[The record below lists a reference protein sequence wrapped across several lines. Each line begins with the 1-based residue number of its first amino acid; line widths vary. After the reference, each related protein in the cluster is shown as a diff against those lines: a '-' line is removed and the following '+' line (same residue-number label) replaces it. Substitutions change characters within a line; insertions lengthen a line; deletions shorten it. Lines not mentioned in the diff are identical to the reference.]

1 MEKWA
6 TQGSIFSHVS
16 MNGSSSLLVPVLDV
30 PHFFTE
36 YINQVKAGNKL
47 YLVEAKTKLFKF
59 FMDIDYISADKLTH
73 ESILDIAKKIN
84 TCIPGRCLVSIS
96 KSCRKK
102 DGIKSGIHL
111 HWPDMIV
118 TKKKALDL
126 RLKVPEDL
134 IEFVD
139 ESVYKG
145 SGLRMLWSFKKTGE
159 SAYTP
164 FHDLSSDSPL
174 SSEPSVELLRLFSIR
189 SEFDDI
195 FSEPTDETSIDDG
208 CHISTFIRENFKGQ
222 ENLSIKKM
230 KNEPNKITIQTNSHF
245 CEKIHTSHKSN
256 HVFFV
261 IDKKTFTI
269 FQKCFDSDCAKFESR
284 RRRLSPTI
292 KEIITSNI
300 NVRHSFWEDS

>member
-1 MEKWA
+1 MEKWS
-6 TQGSIFSHVS
+6 TQGSMFSHVS
-16 MNGSSSLLVPVLDV
+16 MNGSSSLFVPSLDV
-30 PHFFTE
+30 AEFFRE
-36 YINQVKAGNKL
+36 YINQVKNGNKL

-59 FMDIDYISADKLTH
+59 FMDIDYISDDKLTR
-73 ESILDIAKKIN
+73 ESIIEIAKRIN
-84 TCIPGRCLVSIS
+84 TCIPGKCLISIS
-96 KSCRKK
+96 KSCKKK
-102 DGIKSGIHL
+102 DRIKSGIHL

-145 SGLRMLWSFKKTGE
+145 SGLRMLWSFKKNGD

-164 FHDLSSDSPL
+164 FYDLSSDSPL
-174 SSEPSVELLRLFSIR
+174 SSDPSVELLKLFSIR
-189 SEFDDI
+189 SEFDEL
-195 FSEPTDETSIDDG
+195 FSEDQDDLVINEG
-208 CHISTFIRENFKGQ
+208 CHISTFIRQNFKGQ
-222 ENLSIKKM
+222 ENLIIKKM

-245 CEKIHTSHKSN
+245 CEKIHTNHKSN

-261 IDKKTFTI
+261 IDKKNFTI
-269 FQKCFDSDCAKFESR
+269 FQKCFDSECAKFESR

-300 NVRHSFWEDS
+300 NVCNSFWEDS